1 MRKLNIF
8 LTIIFLAS
16 CTHKNPPCFKKK
28 LTQQHIS
35 TTQKPFVIIIPSY
48 NNQDWYKYNLASVF
62 RQKYKNFRVIYIDD
76 CSTDNTAKLVSRYVR
91 KNKFGME
98 VKMEV
103 EMGVKNFVFIKNK
116 KRCGALA
123 NIWHAISKCD
133 NHEIIVTLDGD
144 DWFAHDQV
152 LETLNTYYQNPDT
165 WLTYGQF
172 QNWPTGTPGWCKVA
186 PQDIIKKNNFREF
199 GFWFAQLRTFY
210 TWLAKKINPEDLYD
224 PVTHDFFRVAG
235 DVALMFPL
243 MELAGAHGV
252 FIEQILYIR
261 NVQTPI
267 NDFKI
272 NLDMQLKTTEYI
284 RKLKKYTPYP
294 LAKNNAPVTL
304 KS

>member
-1 MRKLNIF
+1 MRSKFFFILLFF
-8 LTIIFLAS
+8 LVS
-16 CTHKNPPCFKKK
+16 CTRKQPPKF
-28 LTQQHIS
+28 QQVTCAYS
-35 TTQKPFVIIIPSY
+35 NSTQKPFVIIIPSY
-48 NNQDWYKYNLASVF
+48 NNQDWYKYNLVSAF

-76 CSTDNTAKLVSRYVR
+76 CSTDNTAKLVTCYIQ
-91 KNKFGME
+91 KNKL
-98 VKMEV
+98 K
-103 EMGVKNFVFIKNK
+103 KIILIKNK
-116 KRCGALA
+116 TRCGALA
-123 NIWHAISKCD
+123 NIWHAIQLCK
-133 NHEIIVTLDGD
+133 NNEIIVTLDGD

-172 QNWPTGTPGWCKVA
+172 QNWPTGTHGWCKAA

-210 TWLAKKINPEDLYD
+210 AWLAKKVNIRDLKNPI
-224 PVTHDFFRVAG
+224 THDFFHVAG
-235 DVALMFPL
+235 DAALMFPL
-243 MELAGAHGV
+243 VEMAGVHST
-252 FIEQILYIR
+252 FIDQILYIR

-272 NLDMQLKTTEYI
+272 NLDQQLKTTEYI
-284 RKLKKYTPYP
+284 RKLKKYTPLP